1 MTHATQYETRDG
13 KTYRV
18 EDPAPANPE
27 TAKTAAAPKPN
38 DADSNQAPDQPAKK
52 GA

>member
-1 MTHATQYETRDG
+1 MTHITQYETRDG

-18 EDPAPANPE
+18 KDPAPANPE
-27 TAKTAAAPKPN
+27 TAETAAAPNPN
-38 DADSNQAPDQPAKK
+38 DADHNHAPDTPAKK